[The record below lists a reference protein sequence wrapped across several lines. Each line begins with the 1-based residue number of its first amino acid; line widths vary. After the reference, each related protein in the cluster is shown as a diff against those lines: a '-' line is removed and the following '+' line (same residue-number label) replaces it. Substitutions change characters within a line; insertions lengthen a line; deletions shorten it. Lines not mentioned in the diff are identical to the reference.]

1 MASLGVVIRV
11 AGAVIEGIDRPYEN
25 FYVLI
30 GIKIIIG
37 TMDVIMG
44 ILFVDGFYQ
53 IRDTGGRVYQRIAVA
68 VFIQMVHPH
77 ILILF
82 SIFIVEAE
90 HLLTLGIM
98 DVLEISAREFKH
110 RGCFAILKCIN

>member
-1 MASLGVVIRV
+1 MASFRVIVRV
-11 AGAVIEGIDRPYEN
+11 TGTVIEGIDWQHEN

-30 GIKIIIG
+30 RVEIIVG
-37 TMDVIMG
+37 TMNVIMG
-44 ILFVDGFYQ
+44 ILFLNGFHQ
-53 IRDTGGRVYQRIAVA
+53 IRNTGGRVYQRIAVA

-82 SIFIVEAE
+82 SVLIIKAE

-98 DVLEISAREFKH
+98 DVLKISACEFKY

>member
-1 MASLGVVIRV
+1 MASLGVIIRV
-11 AGAVIEGIDRPYEN
+11 AGAVIEGINRPYKN
-25 FYVLI
+25 LYILI
-30 GIKIIIG
+30 GVEIIVG

-44 ILFVDGFYQ
+44 ILFINGFHQ

-82 SIFIVEAE
+82 SILIIEAE
-90 HLLTLGIM
+90 HLLTL
-98 DVLEISAREFKH
+98 
-110 RGCFAILKCIN
+110 